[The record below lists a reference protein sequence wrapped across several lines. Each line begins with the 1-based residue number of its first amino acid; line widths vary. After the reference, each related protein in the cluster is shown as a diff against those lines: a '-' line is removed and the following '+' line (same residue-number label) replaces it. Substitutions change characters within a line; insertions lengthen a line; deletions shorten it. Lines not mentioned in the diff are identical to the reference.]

1 MRNILLVTSAAMHS
15 AVRWATALWTRPQL
29 WQRIM
34 CAGMRADVSWNR
46 SAEDH
51 EAGYEQ
57 ALGHAG

>member
-1 MRNILLVTSAAMHS
+1 MHS
-15 AVRWATALWTRPQL
+15 AVRWATALWTHPQL